1 MKRIVAL
8 FLILGLL
15 SPCYAFSFKKN
26 KKKKKEKLP
35 PMVQTVDEWMEAA
48 TAPKMDMRKRQEDIS
63 EEDKKYIEPKRLP
76 SYLLKYNK
84 NAGTKELDLT
94 HILKYGNIRTY
105 PVSDSSF
112 NNAVY
117 TESYYYPQTRQVAST
132 FYLIEL
138 DKHLSDKEKLEDV
151 SIFEHTRYPL
161 ISTALPYL
169 KEGFY
174 STLTLV
180 DFSKTGKEIL
190 VKEKRGS
197 NKFGLYE
204 TYVWIY
210 YLTDESKEDSE
221 AYINNLDFEKNGFDF
236 EEEPKYVSENG
247 FEIEGEEYN
256 VNLNNLKPSPDKAP
270 SANADEKTNGI
281 NLDNLNESLIKK
293 TLKEEDM
300 PKLTYDDLNSYI
312 KSVWKDS
319 NVKPSNKT
327 RWYNNAPKDFTVE
340 TPNYERE
347 KIGYGV
353 RLNLLNETIK
363 AYWLDK
369 QKLLLNH
376 IRWDLKPLGFS
387 SDEIIT
393 EAFAYGTD
401 GKKISLGRW
410 AVNIKDGLPRLI
422 AEDENISIEANAI
435 YVERGLEAR

>member
-1 MKRIVAL
+1 
-8 FLILGLL
+8 
-15 SPCYAFSFKKN
+15 
-26 KKKKKEKLP
+26 
-35 PMVQTVDEWMEAA
+35 
-48 TAPKMDMRKRQEDIS
+48 
-63 EEDKKYIEPKRLP
+63 
-76 SYLLKYNK
+76 
-84 NAGTKELDLT
+84 
-94 HILKYGNIRTY
+94 
-105 PVSDSSF
+105 
-112 NNAVY
+112 
-117 TESYYYPQTRQVAST
+117 
-132 FYLIEL
+132 
-138 DKHLSDKEKLEDV
+138 
-151 SIFEHTRYPL
+151 
-161 ISTALPYL
+161 
-169 KEGFY
+169 
-174 STLTLV
+174 
-180 DFSKTGKEIL
+180 
-190 VKEKRGS
+190 
-197 NKFGLYE
+197 
-204 TYVWIY
+204 
-210 YLTDESKEDSE
+210 
-221 AYINNLDFEKNGFDF
+221 
-236 EEEPKYVSENG
+236 
-247 FEIEGEEYN
+247 
-256 VNLNNLKPSPDKAP
+256 
-270 SANADEKTNGI
+270 
-281 NLDNLNESLIKK
+281 
-293 TLKEEDM
+293 M